1 LCAIAAGAGRAA
13 DTDAGHVTVISEP
26 KWEVFLAACADVMP
40 GQAMSLGDEA
50 GRRWASSN
58 NFHMLA
64 GLRRVLLVTYPR
76 PWIVTTNRVVREVT
90 AESTQFVEPGNQ
102 VLFVG

>member
-1 LCAIAAGAGRAA
+1 M
-13 DTDAGHVTVISEP
+13 
-26 KWEVFLAACADVMP
+26 FLATGADIMP
-40 GQAMSLGDEA
+40 GQAVPRGGNAD
-50 GRRWASSN
+50 RRWASSN